1 MLTIK
6 PIESIQI
13 GKIQVCMI
21 IDRETDFKQS
31 LFEDIEKYPEKLAL
45 LPNGQA
51 FGVVRSFLVRTADR
65 CALIDTGYG
74 TAAGGQTVQ
83 ILQKAGVKPEDI
95 SDVLL
100 THLDGDHI
108 GGMVEAGKPIFPNA
122 TVRLSHAEYEAWIE
136 KGVGRAPQSIEK
148 ARSTLVLYQDRIETF
163 EFDSQ
168 ILPGVTARDACG
180 HTMGHTRYDLDSE
193 GHALSI
199 VGDIF
204 HAYPLQLRFTDQS
217 SAYDNDPIKA
227 ANVRESML
235 KEFSQNDRFVCGT
248 HVHPWGKVMRSP
260 KGGYDFES
268 Q

>member
-13 GKIQVCMI
+13 GKIQVCI
-21 IDRETDFKQS
+21 IVDRETVFKQS
-31 LFEDIEKYPEKLAL
+31 LFEGIEKSPGKLTL
-45 LPNGQA
+45 FPNGQA
-51 FGVVRSFLVRTADR
+51 FGVVKTFLVRTADR

-74 TAAGGQTVQ
+74 TDASGRTLQ
-83 ILQKAGVKPEDI
+83 ILQKAGVKREEI
-95 SDVLL
+95 TDVLL

-108 GGMVEAGKPIFPNA
+108 GGMVEAGKAAFPNA
-122 TVRLSHAEYEAWIE
+122 IVRLSRAEYDAWIK
-136 KGVGRAPQSIEK
+136 KGVGRAPQSLEK
-148 ARSTLVLYQDRIETF
+148 ARLTLALYQDQIETF

-168 ILPGVTARDACG
+168 ILPGVTARNACG

-193 GHALSI
+193 GHAMSI

-204 HAYPLQLRFTDQS
+204 HAYPLQLRFTEQS
-217 SAYDNDPIKA
+217 SAYDNDPVKA

-235 KEFSQNDRFVCGT
+235 KEFSQNARLVCGT
-248 HVHPWGKVMRSP
+248 LVYPWGKVMQSL

-268 Q
+268 